1 MDLELKIQKK
11 IKQRMTKK
19 KQAKQEEHFE
29 TYVRWFWKLFIGGI
43 LAFIFIFLLASWG
56 VFGALPDHTVLENPK
71 TNLATEIISS
81 DGKTLGKFYFKDNR
95 TPVGFNELPEHLIDA
110 LIATE
115 DARFHSHSGID
126 ARGTLRAFFFLGK
139 RGGAST
145 ISQQLSR
152 QLFVGVASKSTL
164 SRITQKIKEWI
175 IAIKL
180 ERQYT
185 KEEIIAQYFN
195 IYDFGNNADGIRS
208 ASRIY
213 FGGKEPIELDLKESA
228 MLVGMFKN
236 SSLYNPRRN
245 PVGVKNRRN
254 VVLDQMEKYEYI
266 NETTKDSLKKTDL
279 DFKYTP
285 ESHREGTATY
295 FREYLRA
302 FMKNWVNQDENKKPD
317 GSKYNINSD
326 GLKVYTTIDS
336 RMQKYAEESVL
347 RHMPRLQAEFFHQN
361 TPKRNPTAPFLELDK
376 SEVDDLMNRS
386 MRQGERWRILK
397 SDGKSDKEIIESF
410 HKAKKMS
417 VFAWVD
423 GKPSEIDTI
432 MKPIDSMR
440 YYKSFLRPGMMSMNP
455 QTGHVKAWVGG
466 MNYTHFQ
473 YDHVKQSKRQVGST
487 FKPFVYATAI
497 DQLHLSPCEEL
508 PNTQITIEAEKY
520 GNPEPWTPKNSNN
533 SYGGTRTLKNALAN
547 SINTITA
554 RLMDKV
560 GPQPVVD
567 LVKKLGVESEILA
580 VPSIALGTP
589 DMSVYEMVGAYSA
602 FANQGVY
609 TKPVMVTHI
618 EDKNGTILYQ
628 FIPESRDVLSAEVA
642 YVIVNLMEGVTQGGS
657 GTRLRHNWAGKTPLY
672 KEIITGYPYG
682 FTNPIAGKTGTTQN
696 QSDGWFMGMVPDL
709 VTGVWVGAEDR
720 AAHFATIDY
729 GQGASMALPIWGMYM
744 KSCYEDSE
752 LNISKAAFER
762 PKNLS
767 IEVNCENYKGK
778 DNSDTNSPGGNVP
791 DELEL

>member
-1 MDLELKIQKK
+1 MA
-11 IKQRMTKK
+11 K
-19 KQAKQEEHFE
+19 KQAKKQANKKTVTQDFSK
-29 TYVRWFWKLFIGGI
+29 YISWFWKLFSGGI
-43 LAFIFIFLLASWG
+43 LAIILVFLLASWG
-56 VFGALPDHTVLENPK
+56 VFGALPDYTILENPK

-81 DGKTLGKFYFKDNR
+81 DGQTLGKFYFNDNR
-95 TPVGFNELPEHLIDA
+95 TPVGYHDLPQNLVDA

-115 DARFHSHSGID
+115 DARFHEHSGID
-126 ARGTLRAFFFLGK
+126 ARGTLRAFVYLGTK
-139 RGGAST
+139 GGAST

-152 QLFVGVASKSTL
+152 QLFVGVASTNTI
-164 SRITQKIKEWI
+164 SRITQKLKEWI
-175 IAIKL
+175 IATKL

-195 IYDFGNNADGIRS
+195 IYDFGNNGDGIRS

-213 FGGKEPIELDLKESA
+213 FGKEPRDLDLKESA

-254 VVLDQMEKYEYI
+254 VVLAQMEKYGYI
-266 NETTKDSLKKTDL
+266 DEAVKDSLQKTELDL
-279 DFKYTP
+279 RYSP

-302 FMKNWVNQDENKKPD
+302 FMKDWTKDEANRKPD
-317 GSKYNINSD
+317 GTKYNINSD

-336 RMQKYAEESVL
+336 RMQLYAEDAVAK
-347 RHMPRLQAEFFHQN
+347 HMPRLQAEFFHQN
-361 TPKRNPTAPFLELDK
+361 TPERNPTAPFLDLTRGG
-376 SEVDDLMNRS
+376 VDSLLQKAMSR
-386 MRQGERWRILK
+386 GERWRILK
-397 SDGKSDKEIIESF
+397 KAGKSEKEIRASF
-410 HKAKKMS
+410 YKPRKMT
-417 VFAWVD
+417 VFSWKD
-423 GKPSEIDTI
+423 GAVSEIDTI

-440 YYKSFLRPGMMSMNP
+440 YYKSFLHTGMMSMNP

-466 MNYTHFQ
+466 ISYKHFQ
-473 YDHVKQSKRQVGST
+473 YDHVKQGKRQVGST

-497 DQLHLSPCEEL
+497 DQLHLSPCDVL
-508 PNTQITIEAEKY
+508 PNSQITIEANKY
-520 GNPEPWTPKNSNN
+520 GNPEPWTPGNDNN
-533 SYGGTRTLKNALAN
+533 EYGGTRTLKNALAN
-547 SINTITA
+547 SVNTITA

-567 LVKKLGVESEILA
+567 LVKKLGIESEVLA

-589 DMSVYEMVGAYSA
+589 DVSVYEMVGAYSA

-628 FIPESRDVLSAEVA
+628 FTPESRDVLSEEVA
-642 YVIVNLMEGVTQGGS
+642 YVTVNLMEGVTQSGS
-657 GTRLRHNWAGKTPLY
+657 GARLRGKGRDKWRADY
-672 KEIITGYPYG
+672 REVITGYPYE

-696 QSDGWFMGMVPDL
+696 QSDGWFMGMVPNL

-720 AAHFATIDY
+720 AAHFASITY
-729 GQGASMALPIWGMYM
+729 GQGAAMALPIWGMYM
-744 KSCYEDSE
+744 KSCYEDAE
-752 LNISKAAFER
+752 LKISKDDFEK
-762 PKNLS
+762 PANLS
-767 IEVNCENYKGK
+767 IEVDCDKYKK
-778 DNSDTNSPGGNVP
+778 EQDSNSDTPNEDVP
-791 DELEL
+791 DELDF